1 MSPITD
7 LLKKDLS
14 FKRKPSA
21 KAEASTPKQEE
32 DGEERIAQE
41 QPAEA
46 RAEAAEGLLGG
57 SGGRHKQLVGLSI
70 GASELAAA
78 VVVNNG
84 RPKLVKAAQ
93 HSLPS
98 DVVSGGEVRDSEALA
113 NEIAA
118 FFSAA
123 DLPRKNVRVGIA
135 SSRTGVR
142 VFERPEVDD
151 PRQLANAI
159 RFRAYETLPI
169 PIEEAMLDYHVVEGT
184 TAPDRVLLAVAYRD
198 LVDRFSATC
207 AAAKI
212 ELAGIDIE
220 AFALLRAVG
229 GEPLPAGQR
238 AEAARVAVS
247 IGHDRTTVAVSD
259 GHVCEFTRVLDWG
272 GARVTAAIERALE
285 VNAGEAERIKRS
297 LDISSQAPRGGR
309 RAHDEGGRSCAPRG
323 ERPCT
328 RARLFPSLLPGSA
341 GLPGLRRDHHH
352 RGRRPPSGD
361 RRAARG
367 ADRHQRP
374 CRRPVRTSRLGT
386 RHQLRWPGRLAR
398 RRNRTGNRGLMR
410 AVNLLPRQHVE
421 QKRERPSAVA
431 LGAAIGGAAVLLAL
445 VGGFLLANRSV
456 DRQRQALAD
465 ARAVLAATPAHN
477 MSAKTQS
484 FRAKLLSQREQR
496 SLALA
501 AAIGK
506 RVTWDRVLRRVA
518 LVMPAD
524 VWLQSLSGSVPLDPA
539 LAPATTTTPSAL
551 PPPPSALTIQGYTYS
566 QDGVARLME
575 RLEVVPDLKNV
586 QLQTSQSA
594 QVGNQTVINFTI
606 VSDIEKGRGAS

>member
-14 FKRKPSA
+14 LKRKPSA
-21 KAEASTPKQEE
+21 TSGASAPKPEETSKNESPESSQPKRAQKQRKASS
-32 DGEERIAQE
+32 
-41 QPAEA
+41 
-46 RAEAAEGLLGG
+46 G
-57 SGGRHKQLVGLSI
+57 SRHKQLVGLSI

-78 VVVNNG
+78 VIVNNG

-142 VFERPEVDD
+142 VFERPDVDD

-229 GEPLPAGQR
+229 GEPLSAGER

-259 GHVCEFTRVLDWG
+259 GRVCEFTRVLDWG

-285 VNAGEAERIKRS
+285 IDTAEAEKIKRS
-297 LDISSQAPRGGR
+297 LDISGNASEEPG
-309 RAHDEGGRSCAPRG
+309 DERT
-323 ERPCT
+323 T
-328 RARLFPSLLPGSA
+328 RALE
-341 GLPGLRRDHHH
+341 
-352 RGRRPPSGD
+352 
-361 RRAARG
+361 AAR
-367 ADRHQRP
+367 RE
-374 CRRPVRTSRLGT
+374 VNS
-386 RHQLRWPGRLAR
+386 LAR
-398 RRNRTGNRGLMR
+398 ELASSLHFYQDQPDSLGFAEIIITGGGAHLQGL
-410 AVNLLPRQHVE
+410 AE
-421 QKRERPSAVA
+421 QLEELIGISVRVADPFARVGSGHGISSGGQDGSLAVA
-431 LGAAIGGAAVLLAL
+431 IGLG
-445 VGGFLLANRSV
+445 
-456 DRQRQALAD
+456 
-465 ARAVLAATPAHN
+465 
-477 MSAKTQS
+477 
-484 FRAKLLSQREQR
+484 
-496 SLALA
+496 
-501 AAIGK
+501 
-506 RVTWDRVLRRVA
+506 
-518 LVMPAD
+518 
-524 VWLQSLSGSVPLDPA
+524 
-539 LAPATTTTPSAL
+539 
-551 PPPPSALTIQGYTYS
+551 
-566 QDGVARLME
+566 
-575 RLEVVPDLKNV
+575 
-586 QLQTSQSA
+586 
-594 QVGNQTVINFTI
+594 
-606 VSDIEKGRGAS
+606 IED